1 MADEVPLVFNMQ
13 RVEPRSNPAGSVV
26 EARFSCR
33 VRGFLLLGVKLV
45 RESDGRLAV
54 TNVVSGGGASGNGR
68 GVVLEDE
75 GLRAS
80 ILTAAAMALNDAPP
94 LDPDA
99 PRRHRGGRSA
109 RPRDPAVSAGTRVV
123 EALAPFS
130 ARGRKPGNGRQQLPV
145 TPGFA
150 SKFRDLG
157 VADPVTQQQ

>member
-1 MADEVPLVFNMQ
+1 MADEVPLVFNLQ
-13 RVEPRSNPAGSVV
+13 RVEPRPNLSGSVV

-54 TNVVSGGGASGNGR
+54 ANVVSGGGASGHAR
-68 GVVLEDE
+68 GVVLEGE

-80 ILTAAAMALNDAPP
+80 ILAAAIIALNDAPP

-109 RPRDPAVSAGTRVV
+109 RLRDPADPGRVRALEARTLPSAGLRKS
-123 EALAPFS
+123 LNS
-130 ARGRKPGNGRQQLPV
+130 AQPWGS
-145 TPGFA
+145 A
-150 SKFRDLG
+150 
-157 VADPVTQQQ
+157 